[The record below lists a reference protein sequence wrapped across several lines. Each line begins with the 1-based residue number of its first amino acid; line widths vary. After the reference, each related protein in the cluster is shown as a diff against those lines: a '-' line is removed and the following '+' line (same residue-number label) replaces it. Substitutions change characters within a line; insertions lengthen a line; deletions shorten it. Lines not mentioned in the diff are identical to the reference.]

1 MYKKI
6 SKSISRQIPAT
17 PKLSAGFFIFLPILS
32 FLQSLFHLPLYPPP
46 PRTSISDWLLWGK
59 KGGMAED
66 YFVRLPYGINIFPR
80 VFGIM
85 GAGLRYF
92 IPFDA
97 GDQDEQVI
105 KIFFVLFMGERVWF
119 FTCELS
125 ARFKAFK
132 GEQKL

>member
-1 MYKKI
+1 MYKKNI
-6 SKSISRQIPAT
+6 KVDKSPNSGH
-17 PKLSAGFFIFLPILS
+17 PKTLCRFLHLSSYPEFSPILV
-32 FLQSLFHLPLYPPP
+32 SLALIPPP
-46 PRTSISDWLLWGK
+46 PEHRFPIGCFGEK
-59 KGGMAED
+59 KGGIAED